1 MIEGLRVL
9 VTGGS
14 TGIGSAICRTLAAG
28 GARVAVADIRNP
40 NDATGNESD
49 PRGLEYLWIP
59 ADLTVVSDCR
69 DAVATAAREMG
80 GLDVLVNNVG
90 GPLDHVP
97 FESVTEQLYD
107 DVLNL
112 NLKSAFF
119 VSQAVA
125 PHLRASGRGRI
136 VNLAS
141 ELFFLGNP
149 SMVPY
154 VAAKGGII
162 GLTRSLA
169 LALAPSVTVNAVA
182 PGPTAT
188 ERLMQESWFKERGAE
203 ELARV
208 PLARWGDPDD
218 VAQAVRFL
226 VGGSGNWITGEI
238 LNVNGGI
245 VMS

>member
-14 TGIGSAICRTLAAG
+14 IGIGSAICRTLAAG
-28 GARVAVADIRNP
+28 GARVAVADIRSP

-59 ADLTVVSDCR
+59 ADLKVVSDCR

-97 FESVTEQLYD
+97 FDSVTEQLYD

-149 SMVPY
+149 SMVP
-154 VAAKGGII
+154 
-162 GLTRSLA
+162 
-169 LALAPSVTVNAVA
+169 
-182 PGPTAT
+182 
-188 ERLMQESWFKERGAE
+188 
-203 ELARV
+203 
-208 PLARWGDPDD
+208 
-218 VAQAVRFL
+218 
-226 VGGSGNWITGEI
+226 
-238 LNVNGGI
+238 
-245 VMS
+245 